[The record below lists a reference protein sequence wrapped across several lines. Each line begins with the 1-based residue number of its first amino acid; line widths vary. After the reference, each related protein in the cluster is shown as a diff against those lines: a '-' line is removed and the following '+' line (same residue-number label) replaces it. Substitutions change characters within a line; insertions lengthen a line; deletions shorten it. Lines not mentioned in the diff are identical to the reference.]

1 MTMMRLKWSCCS
13 NGRTLQLLTQLLLMV
28 VLRLHQCARGYNSLT
43 SPPFLSHSHIHTE
56 KQQPLSATV
65 SKKNKDPILLPDPMN
80 NAIGNFFEERSD
92 DSMSFI
98 QCYMLAIGE
107 IDGGQYGVGNWK
119 ILLLLLLLLLLPFLF
134 VPAFSYTLT
143 CTYILMHTYMNSL
156 I

>member
-1 MTMMRLKWSCCS
+1 MMRLKWSCYS
-13 NGRTLQLLTQLLLMV
+13 NGRTLQLLIQLLLMV
-28 VLRLHQCARGYNSLT
+28 VFRLHQCVMGYNSLT
-43 SPPFLSHSHIHTE
+43 SPPFLSHSHIHTQ

-92 DSMSFI
+92 DSISFI

-119 ILLLLLLLLLLPFLF
+119 ILLLLLLLFLLLPFLF
-134 VPAFSYTLT
+134 VSAFSYTLT
-143 CTYILMHTYMNSL
+143 STNILMHTYMHTL